1 MTEMFR
7 RCQMDSSEDSL
18 ACISRLT
25 RWPAPRRIA
34 AGCEAENAG
43 PAEGIVDI
51 DAHLLT
57 RGLRSMM
64 NISSAYS
71 ATNAKQEASTSQKI
85 VYVEI
90 DVDDTRYHG
99 SAMDQCTGEVLD
111 FQ

>member
-1 MTEMFR
+1 
-7 RCQMDSSEDSL
+7 
-18 ACISRLT
+18 
-25 RWPAPRRIA
+25 
-34 AGCEAENAG
+34 
-43 PAEGIVDI
+43 
-51 DAHLLT
+51 
-57 RGLRSMM
+57 MM

-90 DVDDTRYHG
+90 DVDDTRYPG